1 MTLSVNLSRTEALE
15 ELTGSYQSQCVA
27 EPVLLAF
34 PAAFLEGMEQGDGSI
49 GKMLTVQHSGPK
61 YDPQNSHKR
70 AQIAASDPAL
80 GSRSL
85 GLAG

>member
-27 EPVLLAF
+27 
-34 PAAFLEGMEQGDGSI
+34 FLEGMEQGDGSI

-61 YDPQNSHKR
+61 CDPQNSRKR

-85 GLAG
+85 GFAG